1 MSLAYGN
8 FCNPMASNKEG
19 INSVTS
25 PSTHAHLFSV
35 GFIENDI
42 GSFLFVLLTLSAPGR
57 GTFAAF
63 VNVLECYR

>member
-1 MSLAYGN
+1 
-8 FCNPMASNKEG
+8 MASNKEG

-25 PSTHAHLFSV
+25 HAHLFSV
-35 GFIENDI
+35 GFIKNDI